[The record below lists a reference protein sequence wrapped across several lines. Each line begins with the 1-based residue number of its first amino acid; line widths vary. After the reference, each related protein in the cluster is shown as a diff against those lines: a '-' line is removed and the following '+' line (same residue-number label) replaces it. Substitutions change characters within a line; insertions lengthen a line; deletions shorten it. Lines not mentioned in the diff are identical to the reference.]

1 MARSRYEN
9 VTKIAGGRQYG
20 TSQGHFNIR
29 KSAETGAL
37 KVREHVI
44 QEGERLDILAGR
56 QYGDARLWW
65 VIAAAS
71 GVGWCLQVPPGT
83 RILIPVDLGQVMR
96 LI

>member
-20 TSQGHFNIR
+20 TSQGHVNIR

-37 KVREHVI
+37 KVREYMI

-56 QYGDARLWW
+56 QYGDAKLWW